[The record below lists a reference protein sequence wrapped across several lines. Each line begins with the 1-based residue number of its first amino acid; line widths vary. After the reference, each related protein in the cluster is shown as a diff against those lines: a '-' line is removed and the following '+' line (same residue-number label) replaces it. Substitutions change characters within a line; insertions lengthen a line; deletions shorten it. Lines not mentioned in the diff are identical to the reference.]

1 MTPESKVKVKVKNWL
16 AKNASWYTAISDRY
30 TSGLPDFH
38 GLLKTPKGRPVYIE
52 VKSLAGRVSQKQWQ
66 IANSIIEAG
75 GVFYIASPDEK
86 CAGEVSFWDLSQEN
100 SRTKWYPGKP
110 SKVRRL

>member
-1 MTPESKVKVKVKNWL
+1 MTPESKVKAKVKNWL

-38 GLLKTPKGRPVYIE
+38 GLLKAPKGRPVYIE
-52 VKSLAGRVSQKQWQ
+52 VKSLVGRVSQKQWQ

-75 GVFYIASPDEK
+75 GVFYVASPDGTGDV
-86 CAGEVSFWDLSQEN
+86 AFWDLSQEIA
-100 SRTKWYPGKP
+100 RLRWHPGKP
-110 SKVRRL
+110 SKVRAI